1 MLTDP
6 EGSIVPLANGRPVQ
20 IHLGAHRGF
29 VHMDKT
35 AAIESVKK
43 YAERVRRD
51 FNVKKIILFGSYAK
65 GTARE
70 GSDIDVAV
78 VFESIDGDY
87 LDVITRLTRIRRDVE
102 HRIEPV
108 ALEEQNDQ
116 SGFLKEITKSGVII
130 YAREK
135 SIFEKVRD
143 VACYII

>member
-1 MLTDP
+1 
-6 EGSIVPLANGRPVQ
+6 
-20 IHLGAHRGF
+20 
-29 VHMDKT
+29 MDKT
-35 AAIESVKK
+35 AAIESVRK

-51 FNVKKIILFGSYAK
+51 FNVNKVILFGSHAK

-70 GSDIDVAV
+70 DSDIDVAV

-108 ALEEQNDQ
+108 VLEELNDQ

-130 YAREK
+130 YSKEK
-135 SIFEKVRD
+135 TIFD
-143 VACYII
+143 A